1 MTASKIGIDNV
12 GYPQSAWVGRGVAD
26 LRILTKCIFR
36 KYAGIYGRQVS
47 SGSMQA
53 YTGDRCLQEVCGHIR
68 TICVF
73 RKYAGIY
80 GRQVSSGSMQACT
93 DDMCLQE
100 VCRHIRTRC
109 VFRKYAGMYGRYVS
123 SGSMQGYT
131 DWPERYVDRI
141 YAPRKAVI

>member
-53 YTGDRCLQEVCGHIR
+53 
-68 TICVF
+68 
-73 RKYAGIY
+73 
-80 GRQVSSGSMQACT
+80 CT

-109 VFRKYAGMYGRYVS
+109 VFRKYAGMYLRTICIFRKYAG
-123 SGSMQGYT
+123 
-131 DWPERYVDRI
+131 I
-141 YAPRKAVI
+141 YRLAGEVCR